1 MIKKII
7 VGLIEK
13 RVAVLLERLSVI
25 SEKIGEESAGYS
37 NSGSVIDKA
46 KAGLAN
52 HVYIK
57 EFWTIQNE
65 IMLLNMLTIKE

>member
-1 MIKKII
+1 MIKKMI

-13 RVAVLLERLSVI
+13 RVVVLLERLSFI
-25 SEKIGEESAGYS
+25 SEKIGKESAGYI
-37 NSGSVIDKA
+37 NSDSVIEKA

-52 HVYIK
+52 PVYIQ